1 LAVRSVVKEAAKP
14 VRLFSEVPVFL
25 TEADDLGSTR
35 SQEALSPVM
44 ISAPF
49 NRLDYPSLRQSAYL
63 NQASLGLISQPA
75 VTAMHTFI
83 DNVARHGNLYMSDSD
98 EVAYFETLRE
108 RASRLLHCDSSRV
121 AIVASASEILGQIPM
136 LLQPK
141 LKSTILAVSSDF
153 PAITRPWLRLAALRN
168 HTVRFVDDQPSCDLT
183 DTLIEAIDE
192 STSVVAVSSVQYATG
207 TVVDISRL
215 RQSSVQV
222 GARLIVDATQAAGAT
237 RVDAAAWDA
246 DAVITSGYKWLG
258 GHGGI
263 ALAVMSPLLLEQ
275 IPPLPGWMGA
285 TDPFGFDATTLSL
298 ANDARRYTQSTMSYV
313 SMAGLV
319 VAIEQLLSLGEA
331 GIEAHAQ
338 SLAAMLVSDV
348 SKYGWQPFRGVGDPA
363 GSPHIIS
370 LGHPSESVQATV
382 ERLRTHNI
390 VCGTRGG
397 RIRISLAPYNDESDV
412 NAVSEALAG
421 AGS

>member
-1 LAVRSVVKEAAKP
+1 MASC
-14 VRLFSEVPVFL
+14 PVFL
-25 TEADDLGSTR
+25 LKQDSLGSTR
-35 SQEALSPVM
+35 SQEGLSSVM
-44 ISAPF
+44 ILPLF
-49 NRLDYPSLRQSAYL
+49 DRLHYPSLRQSAYL
-63 NQASLGLISQPA
+63 NQASLGLIGQPA

-98 EVAYFETLRE
+98 ELAYCETLRE
-108 RASRLLHCDSSRV
+108 RASRLFHCDSSRV
-121 AIVASASEILGQIPM
+121 AIVASASEILGQLPM
-136 LLQPK
+136 LLQPR

-153 PAITRPWLRLAALRN
+153 PAITRPWLRQAALKN
-168 HTVRFVDDQPSCDLT
+168 HTVRFVDDQPTCDLT
-183 DTLIEAIDE
+183 DTLIEATDE

-215 RQSSVQV
+215 RQSTIQI
-222 GARLIVDATQAAGAT
+222 GARLVVDATQAAGAM

-246 DAVITSGYKWLG
+246 DAVVTSGYKWLG

-263 ALAVMSPLLLEQ
+263 ALAIMSPLLLEQ
-275 IPPLPGWMGA
+275 IPPLTGWMGA
-285 TDPFGFDATTLSL
+285 EVPFGFDATSVSL

-331 GIEAHAQ
+331 RIEAHARN
-338 SLAAMLVSDV
+338 LAAILVSEA
-348 SKYGWQPFRGVGDPA
+348 SKYGWQPFRSVDDPA

-370 LGHPSESVQATV
+370 LGRPRESAQATV
-382 ERLRTHNI
+382 ERLRSHNI
-390 VCGTRGG
+390 VCSTRGG

-412 NAVSEALAG
+412 NTLIDAFAG
-421 AGS
+421 AGSGSRVGLTG